1 MNFISKAK
9 QLLASLKAQELET
22 APAIKRAPVSPQ
34 QKDESKYA
42 EIVELRKRNVWSGKE
57 SALLIV
63 ALEDIYFGKKERTDV
78 IAKLSSKL
86 RSMGRASGANVGDL
100 YRNEA
105 GIALQMLKME
115 FLLTEGKKGLS
126 GASKAFER
134 IYELYKTDID
144 AFNKEFSLESN
155 GLFRPKKT
163 EQVENKSKKPVVVVI
178 KKRKMLSTQNNLA
191 DNENDKVND
200 QRASSETLNTDSEEK
215 WKALDGIIANYL
227 TTPEPDIKSEEP
239 IKEEQSYAVE
249 LGGILSSM
257 SNELDDFY
265 NKFYVG
271 GKKQYII
278 TRRMMSAQPES
289 LVSIARHFNVL
300 ESEIADIEKS
310 LYSRIKGILEAYK
323 EKIKSLFEQYKDPL
337 ECNSAGCFGWR
348 KYYVLLNNLSS
359 FTEFFVDINSN
370 KLIKVQKLGAI
381 NPIVA
386 RDGDS
391 SKLEKQQELQ
401 EIAPSNQAS
410 ITGSKAAAFDV
421 GQYFEEVHG
430 WSSLYSSVFNLMI
443 KKYKQLKPYPDT
455 IVVSYTKGTKKGRY
469 VKLINGL
476 LLNVNYSAVA
486 VMQRI
491 SELLDCYGMTPDQCT
506 IYLEN
511 NQGQTAKIKLS
522 NGSNEPTFN
531 VFEATDTQKS
541 DATVKYSDLSQK
553 IHTVL
558 CEKYQ
563 KGFRLDSHLEK
574 ERFKLF
580 FEQIHSEKIPEE
592 ISEKLL
598 DQLILKNGIVYNDRV
613 YIAENMLDENT
624 KADLFA
630 FINQS
635 FENGH
640 NTIYYTALFEEFSD
654 KFLTQSIFDP
664 DILREYLKYQ
674 NTGKY
679 YVFKEYLSKDK
690 SVNQSISDEIIQL
703 LVDRSEPFFQDE
715 LSAMLPH
722 IDKNKLIKELRSSS
736 EFISNGKEQYFLA
749 RNFNITN
756 DEIETLKK
764 LISDLLDASS
774 THFITAAEVL
784 EIIHKKVPEIF
795 ENNGFI
801 SELGVRNALASI
813 LGDSFS
819 FNSNVISG
827 KDTNLN
833 LNDIFEDFAKNTSS
847 FSLAELKNLASEFS
861 APIYFDAI
869 NKYAI
874 RISKDEFIGKDKID
888 FNFKEIDHAISLFC
902 QAGYTP
908 IQAVNTFASFPDVGY
923 KWNTFLLESYLQ
935 NYSPAFR
942 LFQASACETKS
953 VGAIVKKT
961 SAYTS
966 FDDILVDAVAK
977 SRCQLQKDTILQFL
991 CDYGYIARRTYSS
1004 IDNIIER
1011 ASQKRNSK
1019 G

>member
-1 MNFISKAK
+1 MNFILSKAK
-9 QLLASLKAQELET
+9 QLLASLKTQELET
-22 APAIKRAPVSPQ
+22 APAVKRTPVSPQ
-34 QKDESKYA
+34 QKDKSKQA
-42 EIVELRKRNVWSGKE
+42 EIVELRKRNIWSGKE
-57 SALLIV
+57 CALLIV
-63 ALEDIYFGKKERTDV
+63 ALEDIYFGKKERADV

-86 RSMGRASGANVGDL
+86 RSMGRINGANVGDL

-144 AFNKEFSLESN
+144 AFNKEFGLESN
-155 GLFRPKKT
+155 
-163 EQVENKSKKPVVVVI
+163 
-178 KKRKMLSTQNNLA
+178 QNNMA
-191 DNENDKVND
+191 DNENNKVND
-200 QRASSETLNTDSEEK
+200 PRTSSEAQNTDSEEK

-227 TTPEPDIKSEEP
+227 TTPEPEIKSEEP
-239 IKEEQSYAVE
+239 IKEEQGYAVE
-249 LGGILSSM
+249 LGKILSSM
-257 SNELDDFY
+257 SDDLDDFY
-265 NKFYVG
+265 NKFHLG

-289 LVSIARHFNVL
+289 LVSIAHHFNML

-323 EKIKSLFEQYKDPL
+323 EKIKNLFEQYKHSL
-337 ECNSAGCFGWR
+337 ECNKTGHFGWG

-370 KLIKVQKLGAI
+370 KIIKVQKLGAI
-381 NPIVA
+381 NPVVA
-386 RDGDS
+386 RGDAS
-391 SKLEKQQELQ
+391 SKLEEQQELR
-401 EIAPSNQAS
+401 EKAPSDQLS
-410 ITGSKAAAFDV
+410 ITGSKAVAFDV

-455 IVVSYTKGTKKGRY
+455 IVVSCTEGTKKGHY

-491 SELLDCYGMTPDQCT
+491 RELLDCYGMTPDQCS

-511 NQGQTAKIKLS
+511 NQGKTIKIKLS
-522 NGSNEPTFN
+522 NGSNEPSFN
-531 VFEATDTQKS
+531 VFEAADTQKS
-541 DATVKYSDLSQK
+541 DATDRYSDLSQK
-553 IHTVL
+553 IYTVL

-563 KGFRLDSHLEK
+563 KGFRLNSHLEK

-624 KADLFA
+624 KEDLFA

-635 FENGH
+635 FDHGH

-664 DILREYLKYQ
+664 DILREYLKYE

-756 DEIETLKK
+756 DEIETVKK

-774 THFITAAEVL
+774 THFITAAEVM

-991 CDYGYIARRTYSS
+991 CDYGYIVRRTYSS

>member
-42 EIVELRKRNVWSGKE
+42 EIVELRKRNVWSEKE
-57 SALLIV
+57 CALLIV
-63 ALEDIYFGKKERTDV
+63 ALEDIYFGKKERADV

-191 DNENDKVND
+191 DNENNKVND
-200 QRASSETLNTDSEEK
+200 QRASSETQNTDSEEK

-257 SNELDDFY
+257 SNKLDDFY

-337 ECNSAGCFGWR
+337 ECNSTGCFSWR

-410 ITGSKAAAFDV
+410 ITGSKAVAFDV

-443 KKYKQLKPYPDT
+443 KK
-455 IVVSYTKGTKKGRY
+455 I
-469 VKLINGL
+469 
-476 LLNVNYSAVA
+476 
-486 VMQRI
+486 
-491 SELLDCYGMTPDQCT
+491 
-506 IYLEN
+506 
-511 NQGQTAKIKLS
+511 
-522 NGSNEPTFN
+522 
-531 VFEATDTQKS
+531 
-541 DATVKYSDLSQK
+541 
-553 IHTVL
+553 
-558 CEKYQ
+558 
-563 KGFRLDSHLEK
+563 
-574 ERFKLF
+574 
-580 FEQIHSEKIPEE
+580 
-592 ISEKLL
+592 
-598 DQLILKNGIVYNDRV
+598 
-613 YIAENMLDENT
+613 
-624 KADLFA
+624 
-630 FINQS
+630 
-635 FENGH
+635 
-640 NTIYYTALFEEFSD
+640 
-654 KFLTQSIFDP
+654 
-664 DILREYLKYQ
+664 
-674 NTGKY
+674 
-679 YVFKEYLSKDK
+679 
-690 SVNQSISDEIIQL
+690 
-703 LVDRSEPFFQDE
+703 
-715 LSAMLPH
+715 
-722 IDKNKLIKELRSSS
+722 
-736 EFISNGKEQYFLA
+736 
-749 RNFNITN
+749 
-756 DEIETLKK
+756 
-764 LISDLLDASS
+764 
-774 THFITAAEVL
+774 
-784 EIIHKKVPEIF
+784 
-795 ENNGFI
+795 
-801 SELGVRNALASI
+801 
-813 LGDSFS
+813 
-819 FNSNVISG
+819 
-827 KDTNLN
+827 
-833 LNDIFEDFAKNTSS
+833 
-847 FSLAELKNLASEFS
+847 
-861 APIYFDAI
+861 
-869 NKYAI
+869 
-874 RISKDEFIGKDKID
+874 
-888 FNFKEIDHAISLFC
+888 
-902 QAGYTP
+902 
-908 IQAVNTFASFPDVGY
+908 
-923 KWNTFLLESYLQ
+923 
-935 NYSPAFR
+935 
-942 LFQASACETKS
+942 
-953 VGAIVKKT
+953 
-961 SAYTS
+961 
-966 FDDILVDAVAK
+966 
-977 SRCQLQKDTILQFL
+977 
-991 CDYGYIARRTYSS
+991 
-1004 IDNIIER
+1004 
-1011 ASQKRNSK
+1011 
-1019 G
+1019 

>member
-1 MNFISKAK
+1 
-9 QLLASLKAQELET
+9 
-22 APAIKRAPVSPQ
+22 
-34 QKDESKYA
+34 
-42 EIVELRKRNVWSGKE
+42 
-57 SALLIV
+57 
-63 ALEDIYFGKKERTDV
+63 
-78 IAKLSSKL
+78 
-86 RSMGRASGANVGDL
+86 
-100 YRNEA
+100 
-105 GIALQMLKME
+105 
-115 FLLTEGKKGLS
+115 
-126 GASKAFER
+126 
-134 IYELYKTDID
+134 
-144 AFNKEFSLESN
+144 
-155 GLFRPKKT
+155 
-163 EQVENKSKKPVVVVI
+163 
-178 KKRKMLSTQNNLA
+178 
-191 DNENDKVND
+191 
-200 QRASSETLNTDSEEK
+200 
-215 WKALDGIIANYL
+215 
-227 TTPEPDIKSEEP
+227 
-239 IKEEQSYAVE
+239 
-249 LGGILSSM
+249 
-257 SNELDDFY
+257 
-265 NKFYVG
+265 
-271 GKKQYII
+271 
-278 TRRMMSAQPES
+278 
-289 LVSIARHFNVL
+289 
-300 ESEIADIEKS
+300 
-310 LYSRIKGILEAYK
+310 
-323 EKIKSLFEQYKDPL
+323 
-337 ECNSAGCFGWR
+337 
-348 KYYVLLNNLSS
+348 
-359 FTEFFVDINSN
+359 
-370 KLIKVQKLGAI
+370 
-381 NPIVA
+381 
-386 RDGDS
+386 
-391 SKLEKQQELQ
+391 
-401 EIAPSNQAS
+401 
-410 ITGSKAAAFDV
+410 
-421 GQYFEEVHG
+421 
-430 WSSLYSSVFNLMI
+430 MI
-443 KKYKQLKPYPDT
+443 KKYKQQKSYPQT
-455 IVVSYTKGTKKGRY
+455 IVASFTKGEKKGRWARL
-469 VKLINGL
+469 KNGL
-476 LLNVNYSAVA
+476 FLNVNYSAVA
-486 VMQRI
+486 VIQRI
-491 SELLDCYGMTPDQCT
+491 TELLDCYGIPADKCT
-506 IYLEN
+506 IYLKN
-511 NQGQTAKIKLS
+511 DLGSTAKIKLS
-522 NGSNEPTFN
+522 DYGKNAVSFNHDELPTAN
-531 VFEATDTQKS
+531 IDVFD
-541 DATVKYSDLSQK
+541 KYADLSQK

-624 KADLFA
+624 KEDLFA

-635 FENGH
+635 FENDH

-690 SVNQSISDEIIQL
+690 SVNQSISDEIIHL

-756 DEIETLKK
+756 DEIETVKK

-774 THFITAAEVL
+774 THFITAAEVM

>member
-1 MNFISKAK
+1 MNTAKKLSIRLEAVGGDKVRQEFKNIGSDGQKAFQRITQVITPANDNLKILDNTAKAFNNTLK
-9 QLLASLKAQELET
+9 QAASLAGAYLGLRGLTNTFK
-22 APAIKRAPVSPQ
+22 S
-34 QKDESKYA
+34 
-42 EIVELRKRNVWSGKE
+42 IVE
-57 SALLIV
+57 
-63 ALEDIYFGKKERTDV
+63 T
-78 IAKLSSKL
+78 
-86 RSMGRASGANVGDL
+86 
-100 YRNEA
+100 
-105 GIALQMLKME
+105 
-115 FLLTEGKKGLS
+115 
-126 GASKAFER
+126 
-134 IYELYKTDID
+134 
-144 AFNKEFSLESN
+144 NKEFERLSGSLKTVTGSAKAAKEAFTLIEDFATSTPFQLDEIVDSFIRLKAMGLEPSMEALISYGNTASAFGKNILEFVSAVTSATVGEFERLKTFGIKAKVEGELVKFIFQGITTEVGKNAVEIENYLRSIGTINFGGAMAEQMNTMGGTMSNIEDALAKVARTIGEN
-155 GLFRPKKT
+155 GL
-163 EQVENKSKKPVVVVI
+163 NKAI
-178 KKRKMLSTQNNLA
+178 KEVLDQFNNLISGTDGA
-191 DNENDKVND
+191 AKTIG
-200 QRASSETLNTDSEEK
+200 ETLASAVTIAG
-215 WKALDGIIANYL
+215 KAFFTLAKYI
-227 TTPEPDIKSEEP
+227 EP
-239 IKEEQSYAVE
+239 I
-249 LGGILSSM
+249 
-257 SNELDDFY
+257 
-265 NKFYVG
+265 
-271 GKKQYII
+271 I
-278 TRRMMSAQPES
+278 TLLTVR
-289 LVSIARHFNVL
+289 
-300 ESEIADIEKS
+300 
-310 LYSRIKGILEAYK
+310 
-323 EKIKSLFEQYKDPL
+323 LFEQYKHSL
-337 ECNSAGCFGWR
+337 ECNKTGHFGWG

-370 KLIKVQKLGAI
+370 KIIKVQKLGAI
-381 NPIVA
+381 NPVVA
-386 RDGDS
+386 RGDAS
-391 SKLEKQQELQ
+391 SKLEEQQELR
-401 EIAPSNQAS
+401 EKAPSDQLS
-410 ITGSKAAAFDV
+410 ITGSKAVAFDV

-455 IVVSYTKGTKKGRY
+455 IVVSCTEGTKKGHY

-491 SELLDCYGMTPDQCT
+491 RELLDCYGMTPDQCS

-511 NQGQTAKIKLS
+511 NQGKTIKIKLS
-522 NGSNEPTFN
+522 NGSNEPSFN
-531 VFEATDTQKS
+531 VFEAADTQKS
-541 DATVKYSDLSQK
+541 DATDRYSDLSQK
-553 IHTVL
+553 IYTVL

-563 KGFRLDSHLEK
+563 KGFRLNSHLEK

-624 KADLFA
+624 KEDLFA

-640 NTIYYTALFEEFSD
+640 NTIYYTALFKEFSD

-756 DEIETLKK
+756 DEIETVKK

-774 THFITAAEVL
+774 THFITAAEVM
-784 EIIHKKVPEIF
+784 EFIHKKVPEIF

-819 FNSNVISG
+819 FNSNVISC

-942 LFQASACETKS
+942 VFQASACETKS

>member
-1 MNFISKAK
+1 MNFILSKAK
-9 QLLASLKAQELET
+9 QLLASLKTQELET
-22 APAIKRAPVSPQ
+22 APAVKRTPVSPQ
-34 QKDESKYA
+34 QKDKSKQA
-42 EIVELRKRNVWSGKE
+42 EIVELRKRNIWSGKE
-57 SALLIV
+57 CALLIV
-63 ALEDIYFGKKERTDV
+63 ALEDIYFGKKERADV

-86 RSMGRASGANVGDL
+86 RSMGRINGANVGDL

-144 AFNKEFSLESN
+144 AFNKEFGLESN

-163 EQVENKSKKPVVVVI
+163 ERVENKSKKPVVVVI
-178 KKRKMLSTQNNLA
+178 KKRKMLSTQNNMA
-191 DNENDKVND
+191 DNENNKVND
-200 QRASSETLNTDSEEK
+200 PRTSSEAQNTDSEEK

-227 TTPEPDIKSEEP
+227 TTPEPEIKSEEP
-239 IKEEQSYAVE
+239 IKEEQGYAVE
-249 LGGILSSM
+249 LGKILSSM
-257 SNELDDFY
+257 SDDLDDFY
-265 NKFYVG
+265 NKFHLG

-289 LVSIARHFNVL
+289 LVSIAHHFNML

-323 EKIKSLFEQYKDPL
+323 EKIKNLFEQYKHSL
-337 ECNSAGCFGWR
+337 ECNKTGHFGWG

-370 KLIKVQKLGAI
+370 KIIKVQKLGAI
-381 NPIVA
+381 NPVVA
-386 RDGDS
+386 RGDAS
-391 SKLEKQQELQ
+391 SKLEEQQELR
-401 EIAPSNQAS
+401 EKAPSDQLS
-410 ITGSKAAAFDV
+410 ITGSKAVAFDV

-455 IVVSYTKGTKKGRY
+455 IVVSCTEGTKKGHY

-491 SELLDCYGMTPDQCT
+491 RELLDCYGMTPDQCS

-511 NQGQTAKIKLS
+511 NQGKTIKIKLS
-522 NGSNEPTFN
+522 NGSNEPSFN
-531 VFEATDTQKS
+531 VFEAADTQKS
-541 DATVKYSDLSQK
+541 DATDRYSDLSQK
-553 IHTVL
+553 IYTVL

-563 KGFRLDSHLEK
+563 KGFRLNSHLEK

-624 KADLFA
+624 KEDLFA

-640 NTIYYTALFEEFSD
+640 NTIYYTALFKEFSD

-756 DEIETLKK
+756 DEIETVKK

-774 THFITAAEVL
+774 THFITAAEVM
-784 EIIHKKVPEIF
+784 EFIHKKVPEIF

-819 FNSNVISG
+819 FNSNVISC

-833 LNDIFEDFAKNTSS
+833 LKR
-847 FSLAELKNLASEFS
+847 
-861 APIYFDAI
+861 YF
-869 NKYAI
+869 
-874 RISKDEFIGKDKID
+874 
-888 FNFKEIDHAISLFC
+888 
-902 QAGYTP
+902 
-908 IQAVNTFASFPDVGY
+908 
-923 KWNTFLLESYLQ
+923 
-935 NYSPAFR
+935 
-942 LFQASACETKS
+942 
-953 VGAIVKKT
+953 
-961 SAYTS
+961 
-966 FDDILVDAVAK
+966 
-977 SRCQLQKDTILQFL
+977 
-991 CDYGYIARRTYSS
+991 
-1004 IDNIIER
+1004 
-1011 ASQKRNSK
+1011 
-1019 G
+1019 

>member
-1 MNFISKAK
+1 M
-9 QLLASLKAQELET
+9 ASLKTQELET
-22 APAIKRAPVSPQ
+22 APAVKRTPVSPQ
-34 QKDESKYA
+34 QKDKSKQA
-42 EIVELRKRNVWSGKE
+42 EIVELRKRNIWSGKE
-57 SALLIV
+57 CALLIV
-63 ALEDIYFGKKERTDV
+63 ALEDIYFGKKERADV

-86 RSMGRASGANVGDL
+86 RSMGRINGANVGDL

-144 AFNKEFSLESN
+144 AFNKEFGLESN

-163 EQVENKSKKPVVVVI
+163 ERVENKSKKPVVVVI
-178 KKRKMLSTQNNLA
+178 KNERCYQLKTIWA
-191 DNENDKVND
+191 DNENNKVND
-200 QRASSETLNTDSEEK
+200 PRTSSEAQNTDSEEK

-227 TTPEPDIKSEEP
+227 TTPEPEIKSEEP
-239 IKEEQSYAVE
+239 IKEEQGYAVE
-249 LGGILSSM
+249 LGKILSSM
-257 SNELDDFY
+257 SDDLDDFY
-265 NKFYVG
+265 NKFHLG

-289 LVSIARHFNVL
+289 LVSIAHHFNML

-323 EKIKSLFEQYKDPL
+323 EKIKNLFEQYKHSL
-337 ECNSAGCFGWR
+337 ECNKTGHFGWG

-370 KLIKVQKLGAI
+370 KIIKVQKLGAI
-381 NPIVA
+381 NPVVA
-386 RDGDS
+386 RGDAS
-391 SKLEKQQELQ
+391 SKLEEQQELR
-401 EIAPSNQAS
+401 EKAPSDQLS
-410 ITGSKAAAFDV
+410 ITGSKAVAFDV

-455 IVVSYTKGTKKGRY
+455 IVVSCTEGTKKGHY

-491 SELLDCYGMTPDQCT
+491 RELLDCYGMTPDQCS

-511 NQGQTAKIKLS
+511 NQGKTIKIKLS
-522 NGSNEPTFN
+522 NGSNEPSFN
-531 VFEATDTQKS
+531 VFEAADTQKS
-541 DATVKYSDLSQK
+541 DATDRYSDLSQK
-553 IHTVL
+553 IYTVL

-563 KGFRLDSHLEK
+563 KGFRLNSHLEK

-624 KADLFA
+624 KEDLFA

-640 NTIYYTALFEEFSD
+640 NTIYYTALFKEFSD

-756 DEIETLKK
+756 DEIETVKK

-774 THFITAAEVL
+774 THFITAAEVM
-784 EIIHKKVPEIF
+784 EFIHKKVPEIF

-819 FNSNVISG
+819 FNSNVISC

-942 LFQASACETKS
+942 VFQASACETKS